1 MSIDVK
7 DVQQLGTRPA
17 GSTVAGKADKAGAAA
32 ASGASGE
39 SAKTSAGAAG
49 DSVSLTQTGMQ
60 LAQMEKQLAQQP
72 AVDSQRV
79 EQIRQKL
86 QSGNY
91 SIDPARIANK
101 LLGFEFPSKS

>member
-7 DVQQLGTRPA
+7 NVQQLGTRPV
-17 GSTVAGKADKAGAAA
+17 GTTAGKADKAGTAA
-32 ASGASGE
+32 ASGAS
-39 SAKTSAGAAG
+39 AQPTKAGAVG
-49 DSVSLTQTGMQ
+49 DSVSLTQTGTQ
-60 LAQMEKQLAQQP
+60 LAQMEQQLAKQP

-79 EQIRQKL
+79 QQIRQKL

-91 SIDPARIANK
+91 SIDPARVANK

>member
-17 GSTVAGKADKAGAAA
+17 GSTVAGKADRAGAAA
-32 ASGASGE
+32 ASGE
-39 SAKTSAGAAG
+39 SVKTGAGAAG

-60 LAQMEKQLAQQP
+60 LAQMEKQLAHQP

-86 QSGNY
+86 QSGDYN
-91 SIDPARIANK
+91 IDPTRIANK

>member
-7 DVQQLGTRPA
+7 NAQQLGTRPSDTA
-17 GSTVAGKADKAGAAA
+17 VGKAGKADAAA
-32 ASGASGE
+32 ASSASGQA
-39 SAKTSAGAAG
+39 AKSGAAG

-60 LAQMEKQLAQQP
+60 LAQMEKQLAKQP
-72 AVDSQRV
+72 AMDAQRV
-79 EQIRQKL
+79 QQIRQKL

-101 LLGFEFPSKS
+101 LLGFEFPPKS

>member
-7 DVQQLGTRPA
+7 NVQQLGTRPV
-17 GSTVAGKADKAGAAA
+17 GTTAGKADKAGTAA
-32 ASGASGE
+32 ASGAS
-39 SAKTSAGAAG
+39 AQPTKAGAGAVG
-49 DSVSLTQTGMQ
+49 DSVSLTQTGTQ
-60 LAQMEKQLAQQP
+60 LAQMEQQLAKQP

-79 EQIRQKL
+79 QQIRQKL

-91 SIDPARIANK
+91 SIDPARVANK